1 MFSYYRRFIK
11 DFAAIAAPLHA
22 LTKQERS
29 GQSQRTL
36 KKEAKTT
43 WSEGVW
49 TEEHQK
55 ECCLAKT
62 DTGVLR
68 QTHPSWQWALSSANT
83 TTTTLN
89 TQSVTIRK
97 LIDTETRWSIWEL
110 ELGAV
115 VWASTLYRPYLRG
128 VHFELVTDSKVVA
141 ALLTKDTRP
150 RG

>member
-29 GQSQRTL
+29 GHSQRTL

-49 TEEHQK
+49 TGEHQK
-55 ECCLAKT
+55 AFETLKGALLCRP
-62 DTGVLR
+62 VLVLPR
-68 QTHPSWQWALSSANT
+68 KDRHWRYDDDNIEHPIGYYS
-83 TTTTLN
+83 
-89 TQSVTIRK
+89 RK
-97 LIDTETRWSIWEL
+97 LIDSETRWSIWEL

-115 VWASTLYRPYLRG
+115 VWASTLCTG
-128 VHFELVTDSKVVA
+128 VISSW
-141 ALLTKDTRP
+141 
-150 RG
+150 

>member
-49 TEEHQK
+49 TQEHQK
-55 ECCLAKT
+55 AFVKGALLCRPVLVLPRKDRHWRLAT
-62 DTGVLR
+62 DASIVAMGEYDDGNIE
-68 QTHPSWQWALSSANT
+68 HPIGYYS
-83 TTTTLN
+83 
-89 TQSVTIRK
+89 RK
-97 LIDTETRWSIWEL
+97 LIDTETGSWSWVRSC
-110 ELGAV
+110 GH
-115 VWASTLYRPYLRG
+115 LRFADRTF
-128 VHFELVTDSKVVA
+128 VEFISSW
-141 ALLTKDTRP
+141 
-150 RG
+150 